1 MNVSHKFRSPAKM
14 MRRMNVGRESG
25 EEIGA
30 DIGRREEAVE
40 VAAELVGLGGETWW
54 SSGVEE
60 STAGLR
66 KNRHQFVKCW
76 WCCGFGDFGRRER
89 GNGWGRRRGRSFTR
103 RDFIVKNHH
112 LQFRFVSLLSL
123 FYFLHYSMEREK
135 VSNSKGRKQAPN
147 FKRIGQGGLFCNFL
161 NLTFASRKSL
171 FSISLDREFGYLTH
185 YFIHPRHHIFY
196 ISWITSLITCTLR
209 MR

>member
-1 MNVSHKFRSPAKM
+1 MNVSQKFCSWSDEIKPAKM

-54 SSGVEE
+54 SSRVEE

-89 GNGWGRRRGRSFTR
+89 GNGWGRRGGWSFTR

-123 FYFLHYSMEREK
+123 FYFLHYSRE
-135 VSNSKGRKQAPN
+135 GRCQTQKAEN
-147 FKRIGQGGLFCNFL
+147 KRQI
-161 NLTFASRKSL
+161 SRKL
-171 FSISLDREFGYLTH
+171 AKVDCFV
-185 YFIHPRHHIFY
+185 IF
-196 ISWITSLITCTLR
+196 
-209 MR
+209 